1 VLLTNLKARFKKMN
15 STSKELF
22 FSMLR
27 IRMIEEKIAE
37 LYSEQEMRCPVHL
50 SIGQEAV
57 AVGVCEHLEREDI
70 VMSAHRAHAHYLA
83 KGADLKSMVA
93 ELYGKATGCAM
104 GKGGSMHLV
113 DLEAGFF
120 AAVPIVGSTIPIA
133 VGVAWAF
140 KLKKSTNIVTV
151 FLGDGATEEG
161 VFFES
166 LDFASL
172 KNVPILF
179 VCENNFYSVY
189 SQLDVRQTPGRK
201 IADLAESHKIKSY
214 TGDGNN
220 INQVS
225 EIAKEAIEYI
235 KNNNSPAF
243 IELKTFRWLE
253 HCGPNSDDELGYRK
267 KGELDKWLKKDPLNT
282 FETLLIKNNQLSRDD
297 ILEIKEIISIEI
309 DEAFKFAKESSFP
322 ELSFLNQHIYKN

>member
-1 VLLTNLKARFKKMN
+1 MN
-15 STSKELF
+15 SSSKELYF
-22 FSMLR
+22 AMLR
-27 IRMIEEKIAE
+27 IRMVEEKIAE

-57 AVGVCEHLEREDI
+57 AVGVCEHLNQDDI

-83 KGADLKSMVA
+83 KGGNLKSMLA

-113 DLEAGFF
+113 DLNSGFF

-140 KLKKSTNIVTV
+140 KLKKSSNIVTV

-189 SQLDVRQTPGRK
+189 SQLGVRQAPSRK
-201 IADLAESHKIKSY
+201 LSALAESHGIKSF

-220 INQVS
+220 IEQVS
-225 EIAKEAIEYI
+225 DLSKKAIEYI
-235 KNNNSPAF
+235 KSKNSPAF
-243 IELKTFRWLE
+243 IELDTFRWLE
-253 HCGPNSDDELGYRK
+253 HCGPNGDDHLGYRN
-267 KGELDKWLKKDPLNT
+267 KGELDQWVKKDPISSFKSKIINCKKIN
-282 FETLLIKNNQLSRDD
+282 ED
-297 ILEIKEIISIEI
+297 EIKENLKVISNEI
-309 DEAFKFAKESSFP
+309 DEAFKHAKDSPFP
-322 ELSFLNQHIYKN
+322 DKNLLNQHIYMDKGFL

>member
-1 VLLTNLKARFKKMN
+1 VLLINLKARLKEMN
-15 STSKELF
+15 ISSKEMYF
-22 FSMLR
+22 AMLR
-27 IRMIEEKIAE
+27 IRMVEEKIAE
-37 LYSEQEMRCPVHL
+37 LYCEQEMRCPVHL

-57 AVGVCEHLEREDI
+57 AVGVCKHLDRRDI

-83 KGADLKSMVA
+83 KGGDLKSMIS

-113 DLEAGFF
+113 DLNSGFF

-140 KLKKSTNIVTV
+140 KLKRSTNIVTV

-179 VCENNFYSVY
+179 VCENNLYSVY
-189 SQLDVRQTPGRK
+189 SQLDVRQAPGRK
-201 IADLAESHKIKSY
+201 LSVLAESHGIKSY

-220 INQVS
+220 IDQVS
-225 EIAKEAIEYI
+225 ELTKEAIAYI
-235 KNNNSPAF
+235 KSNHSPAF
-243 IELKTFRWLE
+243 IELDTFRWLE
-253 HCGPNSDDELGYRK
+253 HCGPNSDDDLGYRK
-267 KGELDKWLKKDPLNT
+267 KGELYDWQKRDPISSFKPRMTKNHKLTEKDIKKNIDT
-282 FETLLIKNNQLSRDD
+282 
-297 ILEIKEIISIEI
+297 ISTEI
-309 DEAFKFAKESSFP
+309 DEAFKFAKESPFP
-322 ELSFLNQHIYKN
+322 DQSLLNQHIYKD

>member
-1 VLLTNLKARFKKMN
+1 MN
-15 STSKELF
+15 SSSMELYLA
-22 FSMLR
+22 MLR
-27 IRMIEEKIAE
+27 IRMVEEKIAE

-57 AVGVCEHLEREDI
+57 AVGVCENLSQNDI

-83 KGADLKSMVA
+83 KGGDLKAMLA

-113 DLEAGFF
+113 DLNSGFF

-140 KLKKSTNIVTV
+140 KLKKSSNIVTV
-151 FLGDGATEEG
+151 FLGDGATEQG

-172 KNVPILF
+172 KDVPILF

-189 SQLDVRQTPGRK
+189 SSLNVRQPIKRK
-201 IADLAESHKIKSY
+201 ISKMVAGLGIKSFSV
-214 TGDGNN
+214 DGYDINN
-220 INQVS
+220 TFKNLKKS
-225 EIAKEAIEYI
+225 TEYI
-235 KNNNSPAF
+235 KKGNGPIF
-243 IELKTFRWLE
+243 VEFKTYRFLE
-253 HCGPNSDDELGYRK
+253 HCGPNNDDVLNYRK
-267 KGELDKWLKKDPLNT
+267 KKEIKYWHSRDPLDFLKK
-282 FETLLIKNNQLSRDD
+282 KNN
-297 ILEIKEIISIEI
+297 
-309 DEAFKFAKESSFP
+309 
-322 ELSFLNQHIYKN
+322 

>member
-1 VLLTNLKARFKKMN
+1 MISA
-15 STSKELF
+15 SKELF
-22 FSMLR
+22 FAMLR
-27 IRMIEEKIAE
+27 IRMVEEKIAK
-37 LYSEQEMRCPVHL
+37 LYVEQEMRCPVHL

-57 AVGVCEHLEREDI
+57 AVGVCQHLDQKDI

-83 KGADLKSMVA
+83 KGGDLKAMIA

-113 DLEAGFF
+113 DLNSGFF

-140 KLKKSTNIVTV
+140 KLKKSSNIVTV

-179 VCENNFYSVY
+179 ICENNFYSVY
-189 SQLDVRQTPGRK
+189 SQLDVRQANNRMLSK
-201 IADLAESHKIKSY
+201 LAESHGIKSY
-214 TGDGNN
+214 NGDGNCLE
-220 INQVS
+220 QVTKLS
-225 EIAKEAIEYI
+225 KEAIEYI

-243 IELKTFRWLE
+243 IELDTFRWLE
-253 HCGPNSDDELGYRK
+253 HCGPNDDDYLGYRK
-267 KGELDKWLKKDPLNT
+267 KGELEKWIKKDP
-282 FETLLIKNNQLSRDD
+282 ISMYKSR
-297 ILEIKEIISIEI
+297 IINAKELTEEEIKENILVISDEI
-309 DEAFKFAKESSFP
+309 DEAFNFAKVSPFP
-322 ELSFLNQHIYKN
+322 EYSVLNQHIYKD

>member
-1 VLLTNLKARFKKMN
+1 MN
-15 STSKELF
+15 STSQELYF
-22 FSMLR
+22 AMLR
-27 IRMIEEKIAE
+27 IRMVEEKIAE

-57 AVGVCEHLEREDI
+57 AVGVCDHLEREDI
-70 VMSAHRAHAHYLA
+70 IMSAHRAHAHYLA
-83 KGADLKSMVA
+83 KGGDLKSMIA
-93 ELYGKATGCAM
+93 ELYGKETGCAM

-113 DLEAGFF
+113 DLNSGFF

-140 KLKKSTNIVTV
+140 KLKKSRNIVTV

-172 KNVPILF
+172 KNVPMLF

-189 SQLDVRQTPGRK
+189 SQLNVRQSPDRK
-201 IADLAESHKIKSY
+201 IAGLAESHGIKTY

-220 INQVS
+220 ITQVS
-225 EIAKEAIEYI
+225 EIAKEAIKYI
-235 KNNNSPAF
+235 KDYNAPAF
-243 IELKTFRWLE
+243 IELETFRWLE
-253 HCGPNSDDELGYRK
+253 HCGPNWDDELGYRK
-267 KGELDKWLKKDPLNT
+267 EGELDK
-282 FETLLIKNNQLSRDD
+282 IGR
-297 ILEIKEIISIEI
+297 
-309 DEAFKFAKESSFP
+309 A
-322 ELSFLNQHIYKN
+322 HV

>member
-1 VLLTNLKARFKKMN
+1 MDSSSQKMY
-15 STSKELF
+15 F
-22 FSMLR
+22 AMLR
-27 IRMIEEKIAE
+27 IRMVEEKIAE

-57 AVGVCEHLEREDI
+57 AVGVCEHLDQKDI

-83 KGADLKSMVA
+83 KGGDLKSMIA

-113 DLEAGFF
+113 DLNSGFF

-140 KLKKSTNIVTV
+140 KLKKNSNIVTV

-189 SQLDVRQTPGRK
+189 SQLDVRQAPNRK
-201 IADLAESHKIKSY
+201 IADLAKSHGIKTY

-220 INQVS
+220 VNQVS
-225 EIAKEAIEYI
+225 EIAKEAIKFI
-235 KNNNSPAF
+235 KENNAPAF
-243 IELKTFRWLE
+243 IELETFRWLE
-253 HCGPNSDDELGYRK
+253 HCGPNGDDELGYRQ
-267 KGELDKWLKKDPLNT
+267 KGELDKWIKRDPLST
-282 FETLLIKNNQLSRDD
+282 FSDLLIEKNQLSKNS
-297 ILEIKEIISIEI
+297 ILEIKEIITIEI
-309 DEAFKFAKESSFP
+309 DEAFKFAKLSPFP
-322 ELSFLNQHIYKN
+322 DLSILNQHIYKN

>member
-1 VLLTNLKARFKKMN
+1 MN
-15 STSKELF
+15 KNAKELF
-22 FSMLR
+22 LSMLR
-27 IRMIEEKIAE
+27 IRMVEEKIAE

-57 AVGVCEHLEREDI
+57 AVGVCDHLANKDI

-83 KGADLKSMVA
+83 KGGNLNSMIA

-113 DLEAGFF
+113 DLESGFF

-133 VGVAWAF
+133 VGVGWAF
-140 KLKKSTNIVTV
+140 KLKKSANIVTV

-189 SQLDVRQTPGRK
+189 SQLKVRQASDRK
-201 IADLAESHKIKSY
+201 LSVLAESHGIKSF

-220 INQVS
+220 IDQVLRLT
-225 EIAKEAIEYI
+225 KEAIDYI
-235 KNNNSPAF
+235 KSKNSPAF
-243 IELKTFRWLE
+243 IELDTFRWLE
-253 HCGPNSDDELGYRK
+253 HCGPNSDDNLGYRK
-267 KGELDKWLKKDPLNT
+267 KGELDQWLKRDPIQAYKSK
-282 FETLLIKNNQLSRDD
+282 LIESQELSEEE
-297 ILEIKEIISIEI
+297 LAENIKSISVEI
-309 DEAFKFAKESSFP
+309 DNAFKFAKESSFP
-322 ELSFLNQHIYKN
+322 DQHILNEHIYKD

>member
-1 VLLTNLKARFKKMN
+1 MN
-15 STSKELF
+15 KNAKELF
-22 FSMLR
+22 LSMLR
-27 IRMIEEKIAE
+27 IRMVEEKIAE

-57 AVGVCEHLEREDI
+57 AVGVCNHLANKDI

-83 KGADLKSMVA
+83 KGGNLNSMIA
-93 ELYGKATGCAM
+93 ELYGKVTGCAM

-113 DLEAGFF
+113 DLESGFF

-133 VGVAWAF
+133 VGVGWAF

-189 SQLDVRQTPGRK
+189 SQLRVRQAPDRK
-201 IADLAESHKIKSY
+201 LSALAESHGIKSF

-220 INQVS
+220 IDQVS
-225 EIAKEAIEYI
+225 RLTREAIDYI
-235 KNNNSPAF
+235 KSKNSPAF
-243 IELKTFRWLE
+243 IELDTFRWLE
-253 HCGPNSDDELGYRK
+253 HCGPNSDDNLGYRK
-267 KGELDKWLKKDPLNT
+267 KGELDQWLKRDPIQAYKSK
-282 FETLLIKNNQLSRDD
+282 LIKSQGLSE
-297 ILEIKEIISIEI
+297 LELAENIKSISVEI
-309 DEAFKFAKESSFP
+309 DNAFKFAKESSFP
-322 ELSFLNQHIYKN
+322 DQHILNDHIYKD

>member
-1 VLLTNLKARFKKMN
+1 MLNKSEKNLYY
-15 STSKELF
+15 
-22 FSMLR
+22 SMLR
-27 IRMIEEKIAE
+27 IRMVEERIAK

-57 AVGVCEHLEREDI
+57 AVGVCKHLQKNDI

-83 KGADLKSMVA
+83 KGGNLKAMLA
-93 ELYGKATGCAM
+93 ELYGKSTGCAM
-104 GKGGSMHLV
+104 GKGGSMHLI
-113 DLEAGFF
+113 DLESGFY

-140 KLKKSTNIVTV
+140 KMKKSTNIVAV

-189 SQLDVRQTPGRK
+189 SNLKVRQAPQRK
-201 IADLAESHKIKSY
+201 ISVLAESHGIKTF
-214 TGDGNN
+214 TGDGNDVQ
-220 INQVS
+220 QVS
-225 EIAKEAIEYI
+225 EITQESIRHI
-235 KNNNSPAF
+235 RDNNAPAF
-243 IELKTFRWLE
+243 LEFETFRWLE
-253 HCGPNSDDELGYRK
+253 HCGPNLDDELGYREQ
-267 KGELDKWLKKDPLNT
+267 GELKKWMKRCPIETYKNTIIKKSIVT
-282 FETLLIKNNQLSRDD
+282 E
-297 ILEIKEIISIEI
+297 LEIAKMIEKINSEIN
-309 DEAFKFAKESSFP
+309 DAFNFAKESVFP
-322 ELSFLNQHIYKN
+322 ELDLLNKHIYKD

>member
-1 VLLTNLKARFKKMN
+1 M
-15 STSKELF
+15 TSASQELF
-22 FSMLR
+22 FAMLR
-27 IRMIEEKIAE
+27 IRMVEEKIAK

-57 AVGVCEHLEREDI
+57 AVGVCEHLNTEDI

-83 KGADLKSMVA
+83 KGGDLKSMIA
-93 ELYGKATGCAM
+93 ELYGKETGCAM

-113 DLEAGFF
+113 DLKSGFF

-140 KLKKSTNIVTV
+140 KLKKSRNIVAV
-151 FLGDGATEEG
+151 FLGDGSTEEG

-189 SQLDVRQTPGRK
+189 SQLDVRQAPGRNLSG
-201 IADLAESHKIKSY
+201 LAESHGIKTF

-220 INQVS
+220 IDQVS
-225 EIAKEAIEYI
+225 ELTKEAVKYI
-235 KNNNSPAF
+235 KSNNDPAF
-243 IELKTFRWLE
+243 MELETFRWLE
-253 HCGPNSDDELGYRK
+253 HCGPNSDDILGYRK
-267 KGELDKWLKKDPLNT
+267 KGELDQWIKRDPI
-282 FETLLIKNNQLSRDD
+282 ESSKSRM
-297 ILEIKEIISIEI
+297 IENHKLTEKEIIENIEIISTEI

-322 ELSFLNQHIYKN
+322 DQSILNQHIYKD

>member
-1 VLLTNLKARFKKMN
+1 MIKSPTN
-15 STSKELF
+15 ELY

-27 IRMIEEKIAE
+27 IRMVEERIAE

-50 SIGQEAV
+50 SIGQEAI
-57 AVGVCEHLEREDI
+57 AVGVCEYLDEQDI

-83 KGADLKSMVA
+83 KGGNLKSLLA
-93 ELYGKATGCAM
+93 ELYGKSTGCAM

-113 DLEAGFF
+113 DLASGFF

-140 KLKKSTNIVTV
+140 KMKKSSNIVVV
-151 FLGDGATEEG
+151 FLGDGATEQG

-189 SQLDVRQTPGRK
+189 SQLHVRQAPGRK
-201 IADLAESHKIKSY
+201 ISTLAESHGIKTY

-220 INQVS
+220 ITQVS
-225 EIAKEAIEYI
+225 EIADEAINYI
-235 KNNNSPAF
+235 KRNNTPAF
-243 IELKTFRWLE
+243 IELETFRWLE
-253 HCGPNSDDELGYRK
+253 HCGPNGDDELGYRK
-267 KGELDKWLKKDPLNT
+267 KGELDEWIKRDPLSNY
-282 FETLLIKNNQLSRDD
+282 EDLLIEKNQLSKKD
-297 ILEIKEIISIEI
+297 ILEFKEIILNEI
-309 DEAFKFAKESSFP
+309 DDAFKFAKESPFP
-322 ELSFLNQHIYKN
+322 ELNVLNQHIYKN

>member
-1 VLLTNLKARFKKMN
+1 MI
-15 STSKELF
+15 STPQEMF

-27 IRMIEEKIAE
+27 IRMVEEKIAE

-50 SIGQEAV
+50 SIGQEGV
-57 AVGVCEHLEREDI
+57 AVGVCSHLDEKDI

-83 KGADLKSMVA
+83 KGGDLKSMIA
-93 ELYGKATGCAM
+93 ELYGKETGCAM

-113 DLEAGFF
+113 DLNIGFF

-140 KLKKSTNIVTV
+140 KLKKSCNIVTV

-179 VCENNFYSVY
+179 VCENNLYSVY
-189 SQLDVRQTPGRK
+189 SQLNVRQAPGRK
-201 IADLAESHKIKSY
+201 LSVLAESHGIKSFN
-214 TGDGNN
+214 GDGNN
-220 INQVS
+220 VDQVS
-225 EIAKEAIEYI
+225 RLTKEAIEYI
-235 KNNNSPAF
+235 KTNKAPAF
-243 IELKTFRWLE
+243 IELDTFRWLE
-253 HCGPNSDDELGYRK
+253 HCGPNGDDHLGYRK
-267 KGELDKWLKKDPLNT
+267 TGELDQWIKRDPIASYKARMI
-282 FETLLIKNNQLSRDD
+282 ETHQLT
-297 ILEIKEIISIEI
+297 EQQIIEKIEVISNEI
-309 DEAFKFAKESSFP
+309 DEVFKFAKESPFP
-322 ELSFLNQHIYKN
+322 DQSLLNQHIYKD

>member
-1 VLLTNLKARFKKMN
+1 MNLA
-15 STSKELF
+15 SKF
-22 FSMLR
+22 YFSMLR
-27 IRMIEEKIAE
+27 IRMVEERIAD

-50 SIGQEAV
+50 SIGQEAI
-57 AVGVCEHLEREDI
+57 AVGVCEHLNQKDI

-83 KGADLKSMVA
+83 KGGNLKSMLA

-113 DLEAGFF
+113 DLNSGFF

-140 KLKKSTNIVTV
+140 KMKKSSNIVTV

-189 SQLDVRQTPGRK
+189 SQLDVRQALDRK
-201 IADLAESHKIKSY
+201 ISVLAKSHGIKTF

-220 INQVS
+220 INHVS
-225 EIAKEAIEYI
+225 EIAKEAVEYI
-235 KNNNSPAF
+235 KVNNAPAF
-243 IELKTFRWLE
+243 IELETFRWLE
-253 HCGPNSDDELGYRK
+253 HCGPNGDDELGYRK
-267 KGELDKWLKKDPLNT
+267 KGELDKWIKRDPVST
-282 FETLLIKNNQLSRDD
+282 YEALLVEKNQLSEKD
-297 ILEIKEIISIEI
+297 ILEVKEIISNEI
-309 DEAFKFAKESSFP
+309 DEAFKFAKESPFP
-322 ELSFLNQHIYKN
+322 ELSILNQHIYKD

>member
-1 VLLTNLKARFKKMN
+1 MN
-15 STSKELF
+15 SSSKELY

-27 IRMIEEKIAE
+27 IRMVEERIAD

-57 AVGVCEHLEREDI
+57 AVGVCEHLFDNDI

-83 KGADLKSMVA
+83 KGGNLKSMLA
-93 ELYGKATGCAM
+93 ELYGKETGCAM

-113 DLEAGFF
+113 DLNSGFS

-140 KLKKSTNIVTV
+140 KMKNSGNIVTV
-151 FLGDGATEEG
+151 FLGDGATEQG

-189 SQLDVRQTPGRK
+189 SQLDVRQALDRK
-201 IADLAESHKIKSY
+201 ISVLAKSHGIKTF

-220 INQVS
+220 INHVS
-225 EIAKEAIEYI
+225 EIAKEAVEFI
-235 KNNNSPAF
+235 KVNNAPAF
-243 IELKTFRWLE
+243 IELETFRWLE
-253 HCGPNSDDELGYRK
+253 HCGPNDDNGLGYRK
-267 KGELDKWLKKDPLNT
+267 KGELDKWLKRDPIST
-282 FETLLIKNNQLSRDD
+282 YEGLIIEKKQLTEKGIS
-297 ILEIKEIISIEI
+297 EIKEMISNEI
-309 DEAFKFAKESSFP
+309 DEAFKFAKESPFP
-322 ELSFLNQHIYKN
+322 EPSILNQHIYKD

>member
-1 VLLTNLKARFKKMN
+1 MN
-15 STSKELF
+15 SSSKELY

-27 IRMIEEKIAE
+27 IRMVEEKIAE

-57 AVGVCEHLEREDI
+57 AVGVCDHLHSQDI
-70 VMSAHRAHAHYLA
+70 IMSAHRAHAHYLA
-83 KGADLKSMVA
+83 KGGNLKSMLA
-93 ELYGKATGCAM
+93 ELYGKSTGCSM

-113 DLEAGFF
+113 DLDSGVFG
-120 AAVPIVGSTIPIA
+120 AVPIVGSTIPIA

-140 KLKKSTNIVTV
+140 KMKKSSNIVAV
-151 FLGDGATEEG
+151 FFGDGATEEG

-189 SQLDVRQTPGRK
+189 SQLNVRQSKNRK
-201 IADLAESHKIKSY
+201 LSVLAESHGIKSY

-220 INQVS
+220 IHQVS
-225 EIAKEAIEYI
+225 ELTKEAVEYI
-235 KNNNSPAF
+235 KNNNAPSF
-243 IELKTFRWLE
+243 IELETFRWLE

-267 KGELDKWLKKDPLNT
+267 KGELDQWLKRDPISSYEKRIVEKKQAT
-282 FETLLIKNNQLSRDD
+282 EKE
-297 ILEIKEIISIEI
+297 ILEMKEIICNEI
-309 DEAFKFAKESSFP
+309 DDAFKFAKESPFAD
-322 ELSFLNQHIYKN
+322 LSILDQHIYKN

>member
-1 VLLTNLKARFKKMN
+1 MKLNPG
-15 STSKELF
+15 ELY

-57 AVGVCEHLEREDI
+57 AVGVCIHLDKEDI

-83 KGADLKSMVA
+83 KGGDLRSMIA

-113 DLEAGFF
+113 DLDVGFF

-140 KLKKSTNIVTV
+140 KMKGSKNIVAV

-179 VCENNFYSVY
+179 VCENNLYSVY
-189 SQLDVRQTPGRK
+189 SQLDVRQAPTRK
-201 IADLAESHKIKSY
+201 LHALAQSHGIKSF
-214 TGDGNN
+214 TEDGNN
-220 INQVS
+220 VDKVS
-225 EIAKEAIEYI
+225 LMANKAIEYI
-235 KNNNSPAF
+235 KKNNAPAF
-243 IELKTFRWLE
+243 IEFNTFRWLE
-253 HCGPNSDDELGYRK
+253 HCGPNNDDDLGYRK
-267 KGELDKWLKKDPLNT
+267 QGELDDWINKDPIQACKSKLIQTQQLTEEDTTLN
-282 FETLLIKNNQLSRDD
+282 
-297 ILEIKEIISIEI
+297 LEVISTEIE
-309 DEAFKFAKESSFP
+309 EAFKFAKESPFP
-322 ELSFLNQHIYKN
+322 DQIYLNQHIYKD

>member
-1 VLLTNLKARFKKMN
+1 MN
-15 STSKELF
+15 SSPKELYF
-22 FSMLR
+22 EMLR
-27 IRMIEEKIAE
+27 IRMVEEKIAE

-57 AVGVCEHLEREDI
+57 AVGVCEHLDQKDI

-83 KGADLKSMVA
+83 KGGDLKSMLA

-113 DLEAGFF
+113 DLKSGFF

-140 KLKKSTNIVTV
+140 KLKKSSNIVTV

-166 LDFASL
+166 LDFSSL

-189 SQLDVRQTPGRK
+189 SQLNVRQSPDRK
-201 IADLAESHKIKSY
+201 IAGLAESHGIKTY

-235 KNNNSPAF
+235 KDHNAPAF
-243 IELKTFRWLE
+243 IELETFRWLE
-253 HCGPNSDDELGYRK
+253 HCGPNGDDELGYRK
-267 KGELDKWLKKDPLNT
+267 KGELNKWLKRDPIKT
-282 FETLLIKNNQLSRDD
+282 FEALIIKNNQISKDD
-297 ILEIKEIISIEI
+297 ISEAKEIISLEI
-309 DEAFKFAKESSFP
+309 DDAFKFAKESPFP
-322 ELSFLNQHIYKN
+322 DLSILNQHIYKD

>member
-1 VLLTNLKARFKKMN
+1 MN
-15 STSKELF
+15 KNAKELYL
-22 FSMLR
+22 SMLR
-27 IRMIEEKIAE
+27 IRMVEEKIAE

-57 AVGVCEHLEREDI
+57 AVGVCDHLANKDI

-83 KGADLKSMVA
+83 KGGNLNSMIA

-113 DLEAGFF
+113 DLESGFF

-133 VGVAWAF
+133 VGVGWAF
-140 KLKKSTNIVTV
+140 KLKKSANIVTV

-189 SQLDVRQTPGRK
+189 SQLKVRQASDRK
-201 IADLAESHKIKSY
+201 LSVLAESHGIKSF

-220 INQVS
+220 IDQVLRLT
-225 EIAKEAIEYI
+225 KEAIDYI
-235 KNNNSPAF
+235 KSKNSPAF
-243 IELKTFRWLE
+243 IELDTFRWLE
-253 HCGPNSDDELGYRK
+253 HCGPNSDDNLGYRK
-267 KGELDKWLKKDPLNT
+267 KGELDQWLKRDPIQAYKSK
-282 FETLLIKNNQLSRDD
+282 LIESQELSEEE
-297 ILEIKEIISIEI
+297 LAENIKSISVEI
-309 DEAFKFAKESSFP
+309 DNAFKFAKESSFP
-322 ELSFLNQHIYKN
+322 DQHILNEHIYKD